1 MRILQLCHKI
11 PFPPSDGG
19 AIAMHQLTRG
29 LLDKGENVKVM
40 ALAPIKKEQN
50 QNTNQV
56 PEEYTEETSFE
67 AFPVDTR
74 VKPWPAFLNLFTRES
89 YNISRFYCSEAADR
103 LAGLLQEEDFDII
116 QLEGLFLTPYIPV
129 IRRHTGTPMIFRS
142 HNIEH
147 YIWERMANSEPNPLK
162 KGYMKFLAR
171 RLKTFELKTVHQVD
185 GLVAISPVDK
195 HFFVNNGFSHPA
207 ITIPVTIDAD
217 QYKPGECTPEP
228 GTVFHLGSMDW
239 RPNQEGI
246 RWFLDEVW
254 PLVVEKDP
262 SLCFHLAGKNIPES
276 FTRYSSDYV
285 QIDGMVPDAVR
296 YMNSREL
303 MVVPLCS
310 GGGMRVK
317 IIEGMAAGKAIVS
330 TSIGAEGIDCTH
342 GENIFLADTPAEMAD
357 AILYCLSNKA
367 VMEKMGARARE
378 FVKDH
383 HTTEP
388 AIDRLIRFYHS
399 FADES

>member
-1 MRILQLCHKI
+1 
-11 PFPPSDGG
+11 
-19 AIAMHQLTRG
+19 MHQLTRG
-29 LLDKGENVKVM
+29 LLDRGENVKVM
-40 ALAPIKKEQN
+40 ALAPYKQKQEHDQI
-50 QNTNQV
+50 

-89 YNISRFYCSEAADR
+89 YNISRFYCPNAAAR
-103 LAGLLQEEDFDII
+103 LAALLQEEEFDII
-116 QLEGLFLTPYIPV
+116 QLEGLYLTPYIPV

-147 YIWERMANSEPNPLK
+147 FIWERMAKSEPNLLK
-162 KGYMKFLAR
+162 RWYLKFLAS
-171 RLKTFELKTVHQVD
+171 RLKTFELKTVYQVD

-195 HFFVNNGFSHPA
+195 YFFVKNGFSHPA

-217 QYKPGECTPEP
+217 QYKPGEDAAEP

-239 RPNQEGI
+239 RPNQEGL

-254 PLVVEKDP
+254 PLVTEKDP
-262 SLCFHLAGKNIPES
+262 SLTFHLAGKNIPES
-276 FTRYSSDYV
+276 FMRYDNGQV
-285 QIDGMVPDAVR
+285 KIDGMVPDAVR
-296 YMNSREL
+296 YMNSMEL
-303 MVVPLCS
+303 MVVPLRS

-342 GENIFLADTPAEMAD
+342 GENIFLADTPSEMAD

-367 VMEKMGARARE
+367 VMEKMGARARD
-378 FVKDH
+378 FVKKH
-383 HTTEP
+383 HTTGP
-388 AIDRLIRFYHS
+388 AIDRLISFYHS
-399 FADES
+399 FAVES